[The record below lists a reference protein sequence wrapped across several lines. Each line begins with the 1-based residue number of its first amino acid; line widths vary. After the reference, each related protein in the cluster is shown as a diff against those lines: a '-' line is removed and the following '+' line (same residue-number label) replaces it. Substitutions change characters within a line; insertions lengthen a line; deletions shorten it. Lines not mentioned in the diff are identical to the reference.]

1 MWRAVLRELRTLRY
15 RAFVI
20 IGAIALGVAAITSV
34 QAVADSVRTV
44 IKEQAR
50 PMMAGDLVVRSQH
63 PIPEDVLKL
72 LPQQQSQT
80 REMATMVSNTN
91 GEALLAE
98 CKAVSPTYPLYGRLA
113 LEPETV
119 VF

>member
-34 QAVADSVRTV
+34 QAVADLVRTV

-50 PMMAGDLVVRSQH
+50 PMMAGDLWSVHSTPFRRMCS
-63 PIPEDVLKL
+63 L

-91 GEALLAE
+91 GEPLLAE
-98 CKAVSPTYPLYGRLA
+98 CKAVSPTYL
-113 LEPETV
+113 V
-119 VF
+119 VWQGVCP

>member
-1 MWRAVLRELRTLRY
+1 MWRSVLRELRTLRY

-44 IKEQAR
+44 IKDQAR

-72 LPQQQSQT
+72 LPQQQST
-80 REMATMVSNTN
+80 
-91 GEALLAE
+91 
-98 CKAVSPTYPLYGRLA
+98 
-113 LEPETV
+113 
-119 VF
+119 